1 MELPKQ
7 PKEHME
13 AASTYLREEL
23 TKLRGSRAQSSLVE
37 DLDVASYNT
46 VYKLKELA
54 SISAPSSNTIIVQ
67 PWDKTIV
74 DDIQKAISSSPLNLS
89 SAVDG
94 EQIRISIPPLSEER
108 RKEMVRYVKEKR
120 EEVRISVR
128 HARDESWEEV
138 QEMEKRGETTED
150 EKFRAKDELQKLV
163 DEYNTKIDELVAVKE
178 KEMMTV

>member
-108 RKEMVRYVKEKR
+108 RKEMVSAKR
-120 EEVRISVR
+120 C
-128 HARDESWEEV
+128 A
-138 QEMEKRGETTED
+138 
-150 EKFRAKDELQKLV
+150 
-163 DEYNTKIDELVAVKE
+163 
-178 KEMMTV
+178 

>member
-1 MELPKQ
+1 
-7 PKEHME
+7 ME
-13 AASTYLREEL
+13 AALTYLREEL

-54 SISAPSSNTIIVQ
+54 SISVPTSSMIIVQ

-108 RKEMVRYVKEKR
+108 RKEMVRLVKEKR
-120 EEVRISVR
+120 EEVRISIR
-128 HARDESWEEV
+128 RARDESWEEV
-138 QEMEKRGETTED
+138 QAMEKRGETTED

-163 DEYNTKIDELVAVKE
+163 DEYNKKIDELVENKE
-178 KEMMTV
+178 RELMTV